1 MRPDK
6 SGNLEIF
13 FVTNSARQILK
24 KPFFFHH
31 IPRTS
36 GTSLRFATRRWLWR
50 QECGELIAPGFRQEG
65 LDRDRWRRSVAD
77 FYRAVASVARVE
89 AVMGHET
96 AMLAAV
102 VSDPIVAIVRE
113 PGAQLASSLAF
124 RPERWTR
131 RGDAVLEALDINNVQ
146 TRSLS
151 VADIPLYAP
160 QGRQEYDHWLGLI
173 DQLVNRFRL
182 FRMTDRQSFIEY
194 CKAEYGPST
203 GRSAEKKKADIRPR
217 RGRKG

>member
-1 MRPDK
+1 MVQRPTIRREQAVVKPSLGRQPFGAAAGGAAALQK
-6 SGNLEIF
+6 SQTPSERND
-13 FVTNSARQILK
+13 T
-24 KPFFFHH
+24 
-31 IPRTS
+31 
-36 GTSLRFATRRWLWR
+36 LR
-50 QECGELIAPGFRQEG
+50 I
-65 LDRDRWRRSVAD
+65 
-77 FYRAVASVARVE
+77 ASVARVE
-89 AVMGHET
+89 AVMGHDT

-124 RPERWTR
+124 RPKRLTR

-160 QGRQEYDHWLGLI
+160 RGRQEYDHWLGLI

-194 CKAEYGPST
+194 CKACPASAPLGQI
-203 GRSAEKKKADIRPR
+203 GRIEQERVS
-217 RGRKG
+217 GSS

>member
-1 MRPDK
+1 MVQRPTIRREQAVFKPSLGRQPFGAAAGGAAALQKSQTPSERNDTLRMTSACRGKKSGCVLPRVPMRPDK

-13 FVTNSARQILK
+13 FVTNPARQILK
-24 KPFFFHH
+24 KPFFFHR
-31 IPRTS
+31 IPKTS
-36 GTSLRFATRRWLWR
+36 GTSLRFATRGWLWR

-89 AVMGHET
+89 AVMGHDT

-124 RPERWTR
+124 RPKR
-131 RGDAVLEALDINNVQ
+131 LD
-146 TRSLS
+146 TTWGCS
-151 VADIPLYAP
+151 
-160 QGRQEYDHWLGLI
+160 
-173 DQLVNRFRL
+173 
-182 FRMTDRQSFIEY
+182 
-194 CKAEYGPST
+194 
-203 GRSAEKKKADIRPR
+203 PR
-217 RGRKG
+217 RLGYQQRANTVS